1 KRQSLIRKTLA
12 AGTNQS
18 KSKEIQQMKKIAFA
32 LIAIIGLGFTACKK
46 DETAT
51 PSAKVKTTIADQKDT
66 GSWD

>member
-1 KRQSLIRKTLA
+1 
-12 AGTNQS
+12 
-18 KSKEIQQMKKIAFA
+18 MKKIAFA